1 VKTGGSNMDKI
12 VQRINELSRKQKSVG
27 LSQEEM
33 IEQKEL
39 RSKYIEAFKKS
50 LKNQLDNITLVDGDD
65 QIKH

>member
-1 VKTGGSNMDKI
+1 MDKI